1 VKVSAAADATAQAAV
16 PPDAPVRPAA
26 APLPVARLIR
36 PQSIA
41 IVGISP
47 EPSSHGA
54 AMLKSLA
61 SFDYS
66 GAIHLVSR
74 NRREAFGRPCAA
86 TIDDLPMGID
96 LAVLCVPRAAVLD
109 AVAACGRRR
118 IGGAIVYASGFAET
132 GAAGLAE
139 QNVLADLARRAG
151 IALLGPNC
159 LGYINHVDGVALC
172 LPLPEPR
179 RDKDPSVGFLA
190 QSGAMMLAACD
201 LARAKGFGFTQ
212 LVSTG
217 NEAVIGVE
225 DFLAEMIDDDATRVI
240 LLFMEEIRRPA
251 LFLELAARARERRKP
266 IVMFHSGR
274 TAAARAAART
284 HTGALAGDFRTMA
297 TLTAHQGVIHAGSFD
312 ELLDIAALLVRFP
325 DAPVAGVGV
334 ITNSGAFLGMTFDIC
349 ADERLA
355 VPALSPPILDQLA
368 ALMPDYAA
376 ADNPL
381 DLGTQLL
388 RTPQLLGTVTQSML
402 DDPDIGSVVLAIV
415 LGSRQQAVDK
425 ARAANAV
432 LRQAE
437 KPAAFGAIGGEAAP
451 PEFLAEFADGK
462 VALFPSAERAL
473 RAMARITH
481 YGLALR
487 RWQERRKAD
496 NGAAG
501 PVAGLAPQ
509 CAPPPLPGRGVLPE
523 YLGKVYLAALGVP
536 VPQGAL
542 ASNVADALAIADRIG
557 FPVAMKAQA
566 AALAHKSEAGG
577 VRLGIAD
584 AAALRQAWYAL
595 NAAVGAARPDVR
607 LDGVLVERMSPPG
620 IEMIVGARRDPQW
633 GPVIAMGFGGV
644 RVELLDDVRL
654 LAPDVTEED
663 ILNELGLLRA
673 AKCLHRVRGAL
684 PADTAALAAII
695 LKVAVLMRTVPD
707 IIEIDLNPIVVHPQG
722 QGACALDALVVLRES

>member
-1 VKVSAAADATAQAAV
+1 VKVSAVDATAHAAA
-16 PPDAPVRPAA
+16 PPDAPARSPS
-26 APLPVARLIR
+26 APLVIARLIR

-47 EPSSHGA
+47 EAGSHGA

-61 SFDYS
+61 GFGYG

-74 NRREAFGRPCAA
+74 NRREVFGRPCAA
-86 TIDDLPMGID
+86 AIDDLPMGID
-96 LAVLCVPRAAVLD
+96 LAVLCVPRAAVMD

-132 GAAGLAE
+132 GEGGRAE
-139 QNVLADLARRAG
+139 QKALADLARGAG

-159 LGYINHVDGVALC
+159 LGYINHVDAIALC

-179 RDKDPSVGFLA
+179 RDDNPSAGFLA
-190 QSGAMMLAACD
+190 QSGALMLAACD

-217 NEAVIGVE
+217 NEAVVGVE
-225 DFLAEMIDDDATRVI
+225 DFLAEMIEDDATRVI
-240 LLFMEEIRRPA
+240 LLFMEQIRRPA
-251 LFLELAARARERRKP
+251 LFLELAARARERCKP

-284 HTGALAGDFRTMA
+284 HTGALTGDFRTMA
-297 TLTAHQGVIHAGSFD
+297 ALTAHQGVILAESID
-312 ELLDIAALLVRFP
+312 ELFDIAGLLVRFP
-325 DAPVAGVGV
+325 DAPTAGVGV
-334 ITNSGAFLGMTFDIC
+334 ISNSGAFRGITFDLC
-349 ADERLA
+349 AEERLA
-355 VPALSPPILDQLA
+355 VPALSPPVLHRLA

-381 DLGTQLL
+381 DVGTQLL
-388 RTPQLLGTVTQSML
+388 RAPQLLGTVTQAML
-402 DDPDIGSVVLAIV
+402 DDPNIGSVVLAIV

-432 LRQAE
+432 LRQAK

-451 PEFLAEFADGK
+451 PEFFAEFADGK

-487 RWQERRKAD
+487 RWQERGRAAK
-496 NGAAG
+496 AG
-501 PVAGLAPQ
+501 PALPPAP
-509 CAPPPLPGRGVLPE
+509 PGRGVLPE
-523 YLGKVYLAALGVP
+523 HLGKAYLAAMGVP
-536 VPQGAL
+536 VPQGLL
-542 ASNVADALAIADRIG
+542 ARGPADALAIASRIG
-557 FPVAMKAQA
+557 FPVALKAQA
-566 AALAHKSEAGG
+566 AELVHKSDAGG
-577 VRLGIAD
+577 VVLGIAD
-584 AAALRQAWYAL
+584 AEALRQAWDAVH
-595 NAAVGAARPDVR
+595 AQVGAARPDVR

-620 IEMIVGARRDPQW
+620 IEMIVGARRDPDW
-633 GPVIAMGFGGV
+633 GPVIAAGFGGV

-654 LAPDVTEED
+654 LAPDVTERD
-663 ILNELGLLRA
+663 ILDELTRL
-673 AKCLHRVRGAL
+673 RGAEL
-684 PADTAALAAII
+684 LGGARGAPPADTAALAAII
-695 LKVAVLMRTVPD
+695 LKVAALMRAVTDV
-707 IIEIDLNPIVVHPQG
+707 IEIDLNPVVVYAQG
-722 QGACALDALVVLRES
+722 QGACALDALVVVRE

>member
-1 VKVSAAADATAQAAV
+1 VDATAHAAA
-16 PPDAPVRPAA
+16 PPDAPARPTTAS
-26 APLPVARLIR
+26 LVIARLIR

-47 EPSSHGA
+47 EPGSHGA

-61 SFDYS
+61 SFDYG

-86 TIDDLPMGID
+86 AIDDLPMGID
-96 LAVLCVPRAAVLD
+96 LAVLCVPRAAVGD
-109 AVAACGRRR
+109 AVVACGRRR
-118 IGGAIVYASGFAET
+118 IGAAIVYASGFAET
-132 GAAGLAE
+132 GEAGLA
-139 QNVLADLARRAG
+139 QQKALADLARRAG

-159 LGYINHVDGVALC
+159 LGLINHVDGIAVC

-179 RDKDPSVGFLA
+179 RDNNPSVGFLT

-240 LLFMEEIRRPA
+240 LLFMEQIRRPA
-251 LFLELAARARERRKP
+251 LFLELAARARECPKP

-297 TLTAHQGVIHAGSFD
+297 ALTAHQGVIFAESFD
-312 ELLDIAALLVRFP
+312 ELFDIAALLVRCP
-325 DAPVAGVGV
+325 DPPTAGVGV
-334 ITNSGAFLGMTFDIC
+334 ISNSGAFRGITFDIC
-349 ADERLA
+349 AEERLA
-355 VPALSPPILDQLA
+355 VPALSPPVLDRLA

-376 ADNPL
+376 PDNPL

-388 RTPQLLGTVTQSML
+388 RAPRLLGTVTQAML
-402 DDPDIGSVVLAIV
+402 DDPNIGSVVLAIV
-415 LGSRQQAVDK
+415 LGSHQQAVDK

-432 LRQAE
+432 LREAK

-451 PEFLAEFADGK
+451 AEFFAEFGDGK

-481 YGLALR
+481 YGLALH
-487 RWQERRKAD
+487 RWQERR
-496 NGAAG
+496 AAEG
-501 PVAGLAPQ
+501 TGVGSAVARA
-509 CAPPPLPGRGVLPE
+509 APPLPGRGALPE
-523 YLGKVYLAALGVP
+523 HVGKAYLAALGVP
-536 VPQGAL
+536 VPEGAL
-542 ASNVADALAIADRIG
+542 ARNLSDALAIAARIG
-557 FPVAMKAQA
+557 FPVALKAQA
-566 AALAHKSEAGG
+566 AALAHKSEVGG
-577 VRLGIAD
+577 VKLGIAD
-584 AAALRQAWYAL
+584 AAALQQAWDAL
-595 NAAVGAARPDVR
+595 HAAVGAARPDVR

-620 IEMIVGARRDPQW
+620 IEMIVGARRDPDW
-633 GPVIAMGFGGV
+633 GPVIAVGFGGI

-654 LAPDVTEED
+654 LAPDVIETD
-663 ILNELGLLRA
+663 ILNELSLLRG
-673 AKCLHRVRGAL
+673 AKLLAGVRGS
-684 PADTAALAAII
+684 PPVDTTALAAII
-695 LKVAVLMRTVPD
+695 LKVAALMRAAPGV
-707 IIEIDLNPIVVHPQG
+707 IEIDLNPVVVYPEG
-722 QGACALDALVVLRES
+722 QGACALDALVVARES

>member
-1 VKVSAAADATAQAAV
+1 V
-16 PPDAPVRPAA
+16 P
-26 APLPVARLIR
+26 LEIARLLR

-47 EPSSHGA
+47 EPGSHGA

-61 SFDYS
+61 SFDYG

-86 TIDDLPMGID
+86 AIDDLPMGID

-118 IGGAIVYASGFAET
+118 IGAAIVYASGFAET
-132 GAAGLAE
+132 GDAGLAE
-139 QNVLADLARRAG
+139 QKTLADLARRAG

-159 LGYINHVDGVALC
+159 LGYINHVDGIALC

-179 RDKDPSVGFLA
+179 RDDNPSVGFLA
-190 QSGAMMLAACD
+190 QSGAMMLAACN

-217 NEAVIGVE
+217 NEAVVGVE
-225 DFLAEMIDDDATRVI
+225 DCLAEMIEDDATRVI
-240 LLFMEEIRRPA
+240 LLFMEQIRRPA

-297 TLTAHQGVIHAGSFD
+297 ALTAHQGVILAESFD
-312 ELLDIAALLVRFP
+312 ELFDISALLVSFP
-325 DAPVAGVGV
+325 DAPTAGVGV
-334 ITNSGAFLGMTFDIC
+334 ISNSGAFRGITFDIC
-349 ADERLA
+349 AEERLA
-355 VPALSPPILDQLA
+355 VPALSPPVQDRIA

-388 RTPQLLGTVTQSML
+388 RTPQLLGTVTQAML
-402 DDPDIGSVVLAIV
+402 DDPNIGSVVLAIV

-432 LRQAE
+432 LRQAK

-473 RAMARITH
+473 RAMARITR

-487 RWQERRKAD
+487 RWQERRAAQ
-496 NGAAG
+496 GAGATQY
-501 PVAGLAPQ
+501 AAP
-509 CAPPPLPGRGVLPE
+509 LLSRRGVLPE
-523 YLGKVYLAALGVP
+523 HLSKTYFWAVGVP
-536 VPQGAL
+536 VPEGAL
-542 ASNVADALAIADRIG
+542 ARSVADALAIAARIG

-566 AALAHKSEAGG
+566 ATLAHKSEAGG
-577 VRLGIAD
+577 VKLGVAD
-584 AAALRQAWYAL
+584 AAALRQAWDAL
-595 NAAVGAARPDVR
+595 HAAVSAARPDVL

-620 IEMIVGARRDPQW
+620 IEMIVGARRDPDW
-633 GPVIAMGFGGV
+633 GPVIAIGFGGI
-644 RVELLDDVRL
+644 RVELLNDVRL
-654 LAPDVTEED
+654 LAPDAVESD
-663 ILNELGLLRA
+663 ILDELNLLRG
-673 AKCLHRVRGAL
+673 AKLLTGGGRTA

-695 LKVAVLMRTVPD
+695 LEVAALMRAVPD
-707 IIEIDLNPIVVHPQG
+707 VVEIDLNPVVVYPQG
-722 QGACALDALVVLRES
+722 QGACALDALVVVRES

>member
-1 VKVSAAADATAQAAV
+1 MSAVVDATVRPAA
-16 PPDAPVRPAA
+16 PPDAPAQSPPA
-26 APLPVARLIR
+26 PIVIARLIR

-47 EPSSHGA
+47 EPGSHGA

-61 SFDYS
+61 SFDYG

-74 NRREAFGRPCAA
+74 NRREAFGRPCTGA
-86 TIDDLPMGID
+86 IDDLPMGID
-96 LAVLCVPRAAVLD
+96 LAVLCVPRAAVMD

-132 GAAGLAE
+132 GDAGLAE
-139 QNVLADLARRAG
+139 QKALADLARRAG

-159 LGYINHVDGVALC
+159 LGYINHVDGIALC

-179 RDKDPSVGFLA
+179 RDDNPSVGFLA

-217 NEAVIGVE
+217 NEAVVGVE
-225 DFLAEMIDDDATRVI
+225 DFLAEMIEDDATRVI

-274 TAAARAAART
+274 TAAARTAART

-297 TLTAHQGVIHAGSFD
+297 ALTAHQGVILAESFD
-312 ELLDIAALLVRFP
+312 ELFDIAALLVRYP
-325 DAPVAGVGV
+325 DAPTAGVGV
-334 ITNSGAFLGMTFDIC
+334 ISNSGAFRGITFDLC
-349 ADERLA
+349 AEERLA
-355 VPALSPPILDQLA
+355 VPALSQPILGQLA
-368 ALMPDYAA
+368 ALMPAYAIP
-376 ADNPL
+376 DNPL

-388 RTPQLLGTVTQSML
+388 RTPQLLGTVTQAML
-402 DDPDIGSVVLAIV
+402 DDPHIGSVVLAIV
-415 LGSRQQAVDK
+415 LGSRQQAIDK

-432 LRQAE
+432 LRQAK

-451 PEFLAEFADGK
+451 PEFFAEFADGD
-462 VALFPSAERAL
+462 VVLFRSAERAL

-481 YGLALR
+481 YGLSLQRWRKRRTEQGVEAGSMAAL
-487 RWQERRKAD
+487 A
-496 NGAAG
+496 
-501 PVAGLAPQ
+501 
-509 CAPPPLPGRGVLPE
+509 APPMPGRGVLPE
-523 YLGKVYLAALGVP
+523 HLGKAYVAALGIP
-536 VPQGAL
+536 VPEGAL
-542 ASNVADALAIADRIG
+542 AHNFADALAISNRVG
-557 FPVAMKAQA
+557 FPVAIKAQA

-584 AAALRQAWYAL
+584 AAALRQAWDAL
-595 NAAVGAARPDVR
+595 NAVVGAARPDVR

-620 IEMIVGARRDPQW
+620 TEMMVGARRDPDW
-633 GPVIAMGFGGV
+633 GPVIAVGFGGV

-654 LAPDVTEED
+654 LAPDATEDE
-663 ILNELGLLRA
+663 ILDELGLLRG
-673 AKCLHRVRGAL
+673 AKPLVGSRGAP

-695 LKVAVLMRTVPD
+695 IKVAALMRTVPELA
-707 IIEIDLNPIVVHPQG
+707 EIDLNPVVVYPQG
-722 QGACALDALVVLRES
+722 RGACALDALVVVRES